1 MIPFIRIGHPSPK
14 AKRQLVPHS
23 AWNQLALSYM
33 DTTTIVLHNSGQQ
46 TQPRFKPQAQRKP
59 GAGPSCPANA
69 PPVFRRK
76 LGAGRC
82 Y

>member
-33 DTTTIVLHNSGQQ
+33 DTNNDRP
-46 TQPRFKPQAQRKP
+46 TQ
-59 GAGPSCPANA
+59 
-69 PPVFRRK
+69 
-76 LGAGRC
+76 
-82 Y
+82 

>member
-1 MIPFIRIGHPSPK
+1 MIPFIRIGHPSLK

-46 TQPRFKPQAQRKP
+46 THPRFKPQARRKP
-59 GAGPSCPANA
+59 GAGPFCPANA

-76 LGAGRC
+76 LGAGR
-82 Y
+82 YY